1 MRERA
6 MFRGSDG
13 TYRDDPNAPLR
24 RAGARGD
31 IGLWAW
37 GRDHYPGLPL
47 QDGVLPGLLSAGLW
61 EVAADQDWGL
71 DWHLNEG
78 VEVTFVTHGRVGFS
92 CGAAEWEL
100 GRGWVTV
107 TRPWQRHRVGLP
119 HVTACTLG
127 WFVLE
132 VGALR
137 PNQEWTWPS
146 WLALQD
152 VDRQRLSHLLR
163 GQEQTTWRVSPAVE
177 QAVERLELALRSP
190 GPRTTSRLGLRM
202 SEVLLE
208 LLDVLEGDDG
218 VSDPYLTSAERTV
231 EVFLAGLRTRLAEPW
246 TVNAMAAACGLGRT
260 RFTHHCRQL
269 VNTTPL
275 EYLTGLRMERALVL
289 LSTTGSTVTE
299 VALSC
304 GYSSSQY
311 FATVFRQHFDRTPL
325 QARRAAG
332 PTS

>member
-1 MRERA
+1 

-37 GRDHYPGLPL
+37 GRADYPGLAL
-47 QDGVLPGLLSAGLW
+47 EEGVLPGLLSTGLW
-61 EVAADQDWGL
+61 EVTAEQEWGL

-78 VEVTFVTHGRVGFS
+78 VEVTFVTHGRVGFA
-92 CGAAEWEL
+92 CGSDQHEL

-119 HVTACTLG
+119 NVTACTLG
-127 WFVLE
+127 WFVVE

-137 PNQEWTWPS
+137 PNQAWSWPS
-146 WLALQD
+146 WVSLPRSELDHLAD
-152 VDRQRLSHLLR
+152 LLR
-163 GQEQTTWRVSPAVE
+163 GRERTTWRVGPAME
-177 QAVERLELALRSP
+177 QAVDRLELALRSP
-190 GPRTTSRLGLRM
+190 GPRATSRLGLRM

-208 LLDVLEGDDG
+208 LVDVLEGED
-218 VSDPYLTSAERTV
+218 VAADPYLTSAERTV
-231 EVFLAGLRTRLAEPW
+231 EVFLTGLRARLAEPW
-246 TVNAMAAACGLGRT
+246 TVDAMADACGLGRT

-275 EYLTGLRMERALVL
+275 GYLTGLRMEHALQL
-289 LSTTGSTVTE
+289 LAETGATVADI
-299 VALSC
+299 ALAC

-325 QARRAAG
+325 SARRAAAG
-332 PTS
+332 APAQE